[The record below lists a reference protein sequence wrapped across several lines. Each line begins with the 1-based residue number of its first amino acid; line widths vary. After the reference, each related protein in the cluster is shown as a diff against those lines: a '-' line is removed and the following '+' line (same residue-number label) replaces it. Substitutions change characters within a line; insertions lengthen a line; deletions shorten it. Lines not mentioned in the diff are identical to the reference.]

1 MEEEDRSARS
11 RSMDIFKGVAISIIV
26 ILHIGVV
33 AKGDV
38 GNPAPPVQ
46 ALYLGLVG
54 FFIMS
59 GYFFRPGRGFRENM
73 MRRVRI
79 LLLALLIA
87 AVGLSVISFL
97 WCSLWGQ
104 PTDLDDLLL
113 CMQRAFTLER
123 SFVDFDDRPPWAICG
138 FSMGYYFLWVLLIS
152 CVIFYAVADR
162 IRDDWKLGLAVVA
175 VLLGV
180 TIAYRE
186 LFDFSLPFNLNLC
199 PMATVFMIAG
209 MYLAKTDLAEWIES
223 SGPRGRGFWLL
234 FAASTLCVMALV
246 YILPPSIDF
255 EYMDFGKYGG
265 WSAIPYVAEGVLAFV
280 MLLCIFR
287 LLSMLPV
294 ISWMFV
300 DIGKHTLGILILHVF
315 VAKTIMAP
323 FFTFDDANCLTP
335 DFTGIWRVVLAF
347 ASLAMSY
354 LICAYGPL
362 VLKRLT
368 QGQD

>member
-1 MEEEDRSARS
+1 MGEGDRAIRS

-26 ILHIGVV
+26 ILHIGIV

-38 GNPAPPVQ
+38 GDPAPPVQ

-54 FFIMS
+54 LFIMS

-73 MRRVRI
+73 LRRVRI

-87 AVGLSVISFL
+87 AIGLSVISFL
-97 WCSLWGQ
+97 WCYLWGQ

-123 SFVDFDDRPPWAICG
+123 SFVDFDEKIPWAICG
-138 FSMGYYFLWVLLIS
+138 FSMGYYFLWVLLFS
-152 CVIFYAVADR
+152 CMIFYAVADR
-162 IRDDWKLGLAVVA
+162 IRDDWKLGLAVIA

-186 LFDFSLPFNLNLC
+186 LFGFGLPFNLNLC
-199 PMATVFMIAG
+199 PMATVFMIIG
-209 MYLAKTDLAEWIES
+209 MYLARFDLVGRIES
-223 SGPRGRGFWLL
+223 AGLRDRGFWIA
-234 FAASTLCVMALV
+234 FAASTVCVMALV

-265 WSAIPYVAEGVLAFV
+265 WSALPYVAEGVLAFF

-287 LLSMLPV
+287 LLSMVPV
-294 ISWMFV
+294 ISAAFV
-300 DIGKHTLGILILHVF
+300 EVGRHTLGILILHAF
-315 VAKTIMAP
+315 VAKAITAP
-323 FFTFDDANCLTP
+323 FFTFDDANCLPP
-335 DFTGIWRVVLAF
+335 DFVGIGRIALAF
-347 ASLAMSY
+347 ASLAVSY
-354 LICAYGPL
+354 LICAYGPI
-362 VLKRLT
+362 VLRRLMRR
-368 QGQD
+368 QD